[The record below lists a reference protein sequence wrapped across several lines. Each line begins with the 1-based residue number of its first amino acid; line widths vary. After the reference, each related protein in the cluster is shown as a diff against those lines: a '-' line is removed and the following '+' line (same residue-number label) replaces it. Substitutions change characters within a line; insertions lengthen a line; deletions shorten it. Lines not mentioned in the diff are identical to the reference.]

1 MKGRHDYPK
10 VLWAATVY
18 AVGSGWLIELDVI
31 FLPCRSIMSSQVLIF
46 IVVPGDYIVMNQ
58 YKSQITK
65 CFIVS

>member
-10 VLWAATVY
+10 VLWTATVY

-31 FLPCRSIMSSQVLIF
+31 FLPCRPIMSSQVLIF
-46 IVVPGDYIVMNQ
+46 IVVPGDYIVINQ
-58 YKSQITK
+58 YKSQIKK